1 MKKQLQEMAFTTAS
15 SKGQVVIPTR
25 IRKEL
30 GIRMGSLLA
39 VSSRNDMIVLKKIES
54 DLTAEDLKSLR
65 LIEEA
70 WKDIEEGRYGV
81 KSKEA
86 FFEELK
92 KW

>member
-15 SKGQVVIPTR
+15 SKGQVVIPTK

-30 GIRMGSLLA
+30 GIREGSLLA
-39 VSSRNDMIVLKKIES
+39 VSARNDMIVLKKVES
-54 DLTAEDLKSLR
+54 NFTAEDLKSLR